1 MGKIISPKGVTEIFI
16 IKRELMAINVDINH
30 PSFVQLIDK
39 INNKVVTNIDVSRYF
54 SLTEDK
60 KRGLSY
66 LALKLVNTSVGSRIK
81 MTENELL
88 SLVTILWKKNEETEN
103 YELAAIFKNIMEN
116 FNVIYNSVKPKT
128 RTRKISVK

>member
-1 MGKIISPKGVTEIFI
+1 MG
-16 IKRELMAINVDINH
+16 INVDINH

-39 INNKVVTNIDVSRYF
+39 INGKVISNIDITKYF

-66 LALKLVNTSVGSRIK
+66 LTLKIVNTSIGTKIN
-81 MTENELL
+81 MTEHELL
-88 SLVTILWKKNEETEN
+88 SLVTILWKKNEESEN
-103 YELAAIFKNIMEN
+103 YELASVFKNIMEN
-116 FNVIYNSVKPKT
+116 FKVIYNSVKPKT

>member
-1 MGKIISPKGVTEIFI
+1 
-16 IKRELMAINVDINH
+16 MAINVDINH
-30 PSFVQLIDK
+30 PSFVQLLDK
-39 INNKVVTNIDVSRYF
+39 INSKVVSNIDVSRYF
-54 SLTEDK
+54 SLAEDK

-66 LALKLVNTSVGSRIK
+66 LALKLVNTSVGTKIK

-116 FNVIYNSVKPKT
+116 FKVIYGSVTPKT
-128 RTRKISVK
+128 RTRKINVK

>member
-1 MGKIISPKGVTEIFI
+1 
-16 IKRELMAINVDINH
+16 MAINVDINH

-66 LALKLVNTSVGSRIK
+66 LALKLVNTSVGSRVK

>member
-1 MGKIISPKGVTEIFI
+1 
-16 IKRELMAINVDINH
+16 MAINVDINH

-39 INNKVVTNIDVSRYF
+39 INNKVVSNIDVTKYF

-60 KRGLSY
+60 RRGLSY
-66 LALKLVNTSVGSRIK
+66 LALKLVNNAIGTRIK

-88 SLVTILWKKNEETEN
+88 SLVTILWKKNEENEN

-116 FNVIYNSVKPKT
+116 FKVIYNSVKPVK

>member
-1 MGKIISPKGVTEIFI
+1 
-16 IKRELMAINVDINH
+16 MAINVDINH
-30 PSFVQLIDK
+30 PSFVQLIEK
-39 INNKVVTNIDVSRYF
+39 INNKVVTNIDVNRYF
-54 SLTEDK
+54 SLAEDK

-66 LALKLVNTSVGSRIK
+66 LALKLVNSSVGARIK

-88 SLVTILWKKNEETEN
+88 SLVTILWKKNEESEN

-116 FNVIYNSVKPKT
+116 FNVIYSSIKPAK

>member
-1 MGKIISPKGVTEIFI
+1 
-16 IKRELMAINVDINH
+16 MAINVDINH

>member
-1 MGKIISPKGVTEIFI
+1 
-16 IKRELMAINVDINH
+16 MAINVDINH
-30 PSFVQLIDK
+30 PSFTQLIER
-39 INNKVVTNIDVSRYF
+39 INSSVVSNIDVTRYF

-66 LALKLVNTSVGSRIK
+66 LALKLVNNSIGSKIK
-81 MTENELL
+81 ITDNELL
-88 SLVTILWKKNEETEN
+88 SLVTILWKKNEEMEN

-116 FNVIYNSVKPKT
+116 FKVIYSSVKPKT

>member
-1 MGKIISPKGVTEIFI
+1 
-16 IKRELMAINVDINH
+16 MAINVDINH

-54 SLTEDK
+54 SLAEDK
-60 KRGLSY
+60 RRGLSY
-66 LALKLVNTSVGSRIK
+66 LALKVVNNTIGTRIK

-88 SLVTILWKKNEETEN
+88 SLVTILWKKNEEIEN

-116 FNVIYNSVKPKT
+116 FKTIYNSVKPKT

>member
-1 MGKIISPKGVTEIFI
+1 
-16 IKRELMAINVDINH
+16 MAINVDINH

-39 INNKVVTNIDVSRYF
+39 INNKVVSNIDVTKYF

-60 KRGLSY
+60 RRGLSY
-66 LALKLVNTSVGSRIK
+66 LALKLVNTAIGTRIK

-88 SLVTILWKKNEETEN
+88 SLVTILWKKNEENEN

-116 FNVIYNSVKPKT
+116 FKVIYNSVKPVK

>member
-1 MGKIISPKGVTEIFI
+1 
-16 IKRELMAINVDINH
+16 MAINVDTNH

-39 INNKVVTNIDVSRYF
+39 INNKVLTNIDVSKYF
-54 SLTEDK
+54 SLAEDK

-66 LALKLVNTSVGSRIK
+66 LALKLVNTSIGTRIK

-88 SLVTILWKKNEETEN
+88 SLITILWKKNEETEN

-116 FNVIYNSVKPKT
+116 FKVIYNSVKPAT

>member
-1 MGKIISPKGVTEIFI
+1 
-16 IKRELMAINVDINH
+16 MAINVDTNH
-30 PSFVQLIDK
+30 PSFTQLIER
-39 INNKVVTNIDVSRYF
+39 INGSVVSNIDVTRYF

-66 LALKLVNTSVGSRIK
+66 LALKLVNNSIGSKIK
-81 MTENELL
+81 VTENELL
-88 SLVTILWKKNEETEN
+88 SLVTILWKKNEEMEN

-116 FNVIYNSVKPKT
+116 FKVIYSSVKPKT